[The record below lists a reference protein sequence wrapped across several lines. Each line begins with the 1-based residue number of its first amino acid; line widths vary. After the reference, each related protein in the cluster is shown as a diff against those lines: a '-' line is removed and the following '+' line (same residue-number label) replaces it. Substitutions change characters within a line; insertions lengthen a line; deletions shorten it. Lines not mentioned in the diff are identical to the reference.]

1 MSRALGRWIVLGVL
15 GAIVIGLGIATSYSN
30 SRLVEDLAC
39 GEPNAFSL
47 FAERQ
52 DAYIFLQS
60 EDVGTRLRIAH
71 SLGTWKDASA
81 AKLALLLI
89 PEPDPVV
96 RAALVDSLFV
106 IAKRD
111 PQSVA
116 GEFGAGGAA
125 ESAALVE
132 AAARDKSTGL
142 EVLRRVLAGTP
153 SSANGLLLAKRLG
166 SDAEPLLLPYL
177 TNADPE
183 VRLIVADTLA
193 SLGLDEEGERR
204 VAAVLLEM
212 YRSAD
217 SDSFRDRL
225 LPVLANLAPIEGSAI
240 FRKVAL
246 DHTAPSDL
254 RAEATRALLEIGD
267 PIIAE
272 LASDAD
278 TNVAAAARR

>member
-30 SRLVEDLAC
+30 RRLVEDLAV
-39 GEPNAFSL
+39 GEPEAFSL

-60 EDVGTRLRIAH
+60 EDADTRLRIAR
-71 SLGTWKDASA
+71 SLANWRDTSA
-81 AKLALLLI
+81 AKLTLVLI
-89 PEPDPVV
+89 PDPDPSV
-96 RAALVDSLFV
+96 RGALVDSLV
-106 IAKRD
+106 EIAKRD
-111 PQSVA
+111 PEAVA
-116 GEFGAGGAA
+116 AEFAAGGVP

-132 AAARDKSTGL
+132 ATARDKSTGL
-142 EVLRRVLAGTP
+142 DVLRVVLADSP
-153 SSANGLLLAKRLG
+153 ASPNGLLLAKRLG
-166 SDAEPLLLPYL
+166 SDSEPLLAPLL
-177 TNADPE
+177 SNSDPE

-193 SLGLDEEGERR
+193 SLGLDYEGEAR
-204 VAAVLLEM
+204 VSAVLLEM

-225 LPVLANLAPIEGSAI
+225 LPVLAGLAPSEGSPI
-240 FRKVAL
+240 FREVAL
-246 DHTAPSDL
+246 DYTAPSDL
-254 RAEATRALLEIGD
+254 RAEATRALVEIAD